1 MHFADNRNKI
11 GKYIPA
17 VVFLIFI
24 YGMALWFIFSPK
36 PDYSSSEKRYLQKFP
51 EVTAEKLLS
60 GDFGSEFE
68 TFFADRFPQRN
79 TWVGLNAYTALAEG
93 NNGASGVYNCK
104 NGYLI
109 NKPVSTENNLD
120 KNIGAVADFAKS
132 IDTPTTVMLVPS
144 TGYIV
149 DDVLPTFHDKYN
161 DDEDISKI
169 SSTLSKD
176 KIGFVDLRER
186 FKSEYKNGSQLYY
199 KTDHHWTTKG
209 AYTGYQE
216 LCKALGAAMFGDE
229 NAVIRFDMSEF
240 MEKHTVSR
248 LVGSPPGYV
257 GYEEGGQLTE
267 KVRRKPYSVVL
278 FDEIEKA
285 HPDVFNML
293 LQILDDGILTD
304 SQGRKVN
311 FKNTIIIMTSNVGAK
326 LIAGGNKSIGFSG
339 ENEGGALS
347 DSKIHDAVMGEL
359 KNTFRPEF
367 LNRVDEIIVFNQLT
381 KDEIHKIAGKLLEQT
396 KDRLMNMKIGIR
408 FADSV
413 IDMVADKGFDP
424 VYGARPLR
432 RAIQTKVEDPL
443 SEKMLEGVI
452 TEGKTYKC
460 EFKDGEITFEEVPA
474 EA

>member
-1 MHFADNRNKI
+1 MRFADNRSKI

-36 PDYSSSEKRYLQKFP
+36 TDYSSSEKRYLQKFP
-51 EVTAEKLLS
+51 DANVEKVLS
-60 GDFGSEFE
+60 GEFGSEFE
-68 TFFADRFPQRN
+68 TFFADQFPQRN

-109 NKPVSTENNLD
+109 NKPVSTDNNLD
-120 KNIGAVADFAKS
+120 KNVGAVVDFAKS

-216 LCKALGAAMFGDE
+216 LCKALGITPIDDSTLKKDSYPDFYGTTYSSSG
-229 NAVIRFDMSEF
+229 FWL
-240 MEKHTVSR
+240 T
-248 LVGSPPGYV
+248 PPDNI
-257 GYEEGGQLTE
+257 EIWSNPNNSS
-267 KVRRKPYSVVL
+267 KNISV
-278 FDEIEKA
+278 K
-285 HPDVFNML
+285 
-293 LQILDDGILTD
+293 
-304 SQGRKVN
+304 
-311 FKNTIIIMTSNVGAK
+311 
-326 LIAGGNKSIGFSG
+326 
-339 ENEGGALS
+339 
-347 DSKIHDAVMGEL
+347 
-359 KNTFRPEF
+359 
-367 LNRVDEIIVFNQLT
+367 
-381 KDEIHKIAGKLLEQT
+381 
-396 KDRLMNMKIGIR
+396 
-408 FADSV
+408 
-413 IDMVADKGFDP
+413 
-424 VYGARPLR
+424 
-432 RAIQTKVEDPL
+432 
-443 SEKMLEGVI
+443 I
-452 TEGKTYKC
+452 TEGANIKTSGSMYFTDHLK
-460 EFKDGEITFEEVPA
+460 EDDKYPVFIDGNHALTEITNTNAKNGTILLIKDSFSHSLAPFLA
-474 EA
+474 ENYSKVVLVDLRYYKESVSDLVTTYNPEQVVVLYGIDNLATDTDIVWLK

>member
-1 MHFADNRNKI
+1 MSFADNRNKI

-161 DDEDISKI
+161 DDEDINKI
-169 SSTLSKD
+169 SSTLSRIK
-176 KIGFVDLRER
+176 
-186 FKSEYKNGSQLYY
+186 
-199 KTDHHWTTKG
+199 
-209 AYTGYQE
+209 
-216 LCKALGAAMFGDE
+216 
-229 NAVIRFDMSEF
+229 
-240 MEKHTVSR
+240 
-248 LVGSPPGYV
+248 
-257 GYEEGGQLTE
+257 
-267 KVRRKPYSVVL
+267 
-278 FDEIEKA
+278 
-285 HPDVFNML
+285 
-293 LQILDDGILTD
+293 
-304 SQGRKVN
+304 
-311 FKNTIIIMTSNVGAK
+311 
-326 LIAGGNKSIGFSG
+326 
-339 ENEGGALS
+339 S
-347 DSKIHDAVMGEL
+347 DSSICVNALRANTKTAVSF
-359 KNTFRPEF
+359 TTRPTTIGQQ
-367 LNRVDEIIVFNQLT
+367 RVLT
-381 KDEIHKIAGKLLEQT
+381 QATKSFARHSALL
-396 KDRLMNMKIGIR
+396 RLM
-408 FADSV
+408 
-413 IDMVADKGFDP
+413 
-424 VYGARPLR
+424 
-432 RAIQTKVEDPL
+432 IQP
-443 SEKMLEGVI
+443 
-452 TEGKTYKC
+452 
-460 EFKDGEITFEEVPA
+460 
-474 EA
+474 

>member
-1 MHFADNRNKI
+1 MRYADNRNKI

-36 PDYSSSEKRYLQKFP
+36 TDYSSSEKRYLQKFP

-216 LCKALGAAMFGDE
+216 LCKALGITPIDDSTLKKDSYPDFYGTTYSSSG
-229 NAVIRFDMSEF
+229 FWL
-240 MEKHTVSR
+240 T
-248 LVGSPPGYV
+248 PPDNI
-257 GYEEGGQLTE
+257 EIWNNP
-267 KVRRKPYSVVL
+267 KNSDRNISV
-278 FDEIEKA
+278 K
-285 HPDVFNML
+285 
-293 LQILDDGILTD
+293 
-304 SQGRKVN
+304 
-311 FKNTIIIMTSNVGAK
+311 
-326 LIAGGNKSIGFSG
+326 
-339 ENEGGALS
+339 
-347 DSKIHDAVMGEL
+347 
-359 KNTFRPEF
+359 
-367 LNRVDEIIVFNQLT
+367 
-381 KDEIHKIAGKLLEQT
+381 
-396 KDRLMNMKIGIR
+396 
-408 FADSV
+408 
-413 IDMVADKGFDP
+413 
-424 VYGARPLR
+424 
-432 RAIQTKVEDPL
+432 
-443 SEKMLEGVI
+443 I
-452 TEGKTYKC
+452 TEGANIKTSGSMYFTDHLK
-460 EFKDGEITFEEVPA
+460 EDDKYPVFIDGNHALTEITNTNAKNGTILLIKDSFSHSLAPFLA
-474 EA
+474 ENYSKVVLVDLRYYKESVSDLVTIYNPEQVVVLYGIDNLATDTDIVWLK

>member
-1 MHFADNRNKI
+1 MRFADNRNKI

-176 KIGFVDLRER
+176 KIGFVDLREP

-216 LCKALGAAMFGDE
+216 LCKVLGITPIDDSTLKKDSYPDFYGTTYSSSG
-229 NAVIRFDMSEF
+229 FW
-240 MEKHTVSR
+240 
-248 LVGSPPGYV
+248 
-257 GYEEGGQLTE
+257 LTPSDNIE
-267 KVRRKPYSVVL
+267 IWNNPKNSDRNISV
-278 FDEIEKA
+278 K
-285 HPDVFNML
+285 
-293 LQILDDGILTD
+293 
-304 SQGRKVN
+304 
-311 FKNTIIIMTSNVGAK
+311 
-326 LIAGGNKSIGFSG
+326 
-339 ENEGGALS
+339 
-347 DSKIHDAVMGEL
+347 
-359 KNTFRPEF
+359 
-367 LNRVDEIIVFNQLT
+367 
-381 KDEIHKIAGKLLEQT
+381 
-396 KDRLMNMKIGIR
+396 
-408 FADSV
+408 
-413 IDMVADKGFDP
+413 
-424 VYGARPLR
+424 
-432 RAIQTKVEDPL
+432 
-443 SEKMLEGVI
+443 I
-452 TEGKTYKC
+452 TEGANIKTSGSMYFTDHLK
-460 EFKDGEITFEEVPA
+460 EDDKYPVFIDGNHALTEITNTNAKNGTILLIKDSFSHSLAPFLA
-474 EA
+474 ENYSKVVLVDLRYYKESVSDLVTTYNPEQVVVLYGIDNLATDTDIVWLK

>member
-1 MHFADNRNKI
+1 MV
-11 GKYIPA
+11 Y
-17 VVFLIFI
+17 L
-24 YGMALWFIFSPK
+24 FS
-36 PDYSSSEKRYLQKFP
+36 ETRLQLFRKRYLQKFP

-216 LCKALGAAMFGDE
+216 LCKALGITPIDDSTLKKDSYPDFYGTTYSSSGFWLTPPDNIEIWNNPKNSDRNISVKIAE
-229 NAVIRFDMSEF
+229 
-240 MEKHTVSR
+240 
-248 LVGSPPGYV
+248 GSNIKTSGSMYFTDHLKEDDKYPVFIDGNHA
-257 GYEEGGQLTE
+257 LTE
-267 KVRRKPYSVVL
+267 ITNTNAKNGTILLIKDSFSHSLAPFLAENYSRVVL
-278 FDEIEKA
+278 VDLRYYKESVSDLVTTYNPEQ
-285 HPDVFNML
+285 VVVL
-293 LQILDDGILTD
+293 YGIDNLATD
-304 SQGRKVN
+304 TDIVW
-311 FKNTIIIMTSNVGAK
+311 
-326 LIAGGNKSIGFSG
+326 
-339 ENEGGALS
+339 
-347 DSKIHDAVMGEL
+347 L
-359 KNTFRPEF
+359 K
-367 LNRVDEIIVFNQLT
+367 
-381 KDEIHKIAGKLLEQT
+381 
-396 KDRLMNMKIGIR
+396 
-408 FADSV
+408 
-413 IDMVADKGFDP
+413 
-424 VYGARPLR
+424 
-432 RAIQTKVEDPL
+432 
-443 SEKMLEGVI
+443 
-452 TEGKTYKC
+452 
-460 EFKDGEITFEEVPA
+460 
-474 EA
+474 